1 MLLRILALCGVA
13 ALPLMA
19 ENLPECKSDEDK
31 IKGCVEREYYPD
43 SKLMRPMREI
53 PYKNGLQEGIRKDYY
68 NNGNLRGEIPF
79 KHGKTEGVV
88 KAYHE
93 SGNLKYE
100 ATHKNGKIEGIAK
113 SYYDNGNLER
123 ETPVKNG
130 KSDGIAKSY
139 MPNGKLLITI
149 TFQED
154 TAISATCSNGKALN
168 DDQLESI
175 KSSFKDS
182 SLPYKDIAQICGV
195 KLE

>member
-100 ATHKNGKIEGIAK
+100 ATHKNGK
-113 SYYDNGNLER
+113 
-123 ETPVKNG
+123 
-130 KSDGIAKSY
+130 SDGIAKGY

-149 TFQED
+149 MTQEN
-154 TAISATCSNGKALN
+154 TLISGKCSNGKALN
-168 DDQLESI
+168 DEELESI
-175 KSSFKDS
+175 KSKFRDSF
-182 SLPYKDIAQICGV
+182 PYKDIAQICGV